1 MKKLVWVAGLVLAV
15 AIVYPNGFTLPSFS
29 TSAETTPA
37 VVVVPPDAE
46 IVKLLVPATAAEK
59 ARIIS
64 VYRGL
69 KAVLNKDNGKR
80 VNTTEKW
87 EEVHGET
94 LTLAIESP
102 GKYPGLDEAID
113 AVFYR
118 AVQDKDTDASVV
130 NAVTPL
136 VQSKLVKACDTIIA
150 SAR

>member
-15 AIVYPNGFTLPSFS
+15 AIVYPNGVTLPSFS
-29 TSAETTPA
+29 KPAEETPA
-37 VVVVPPDAE
+37 VDVPADAE
-46 IVKLLVPATAAEK
+46 IVKLLANASAADK
-59 ARIIS
+59 ARIVS

-69 KAVLNKDNGKR
+69 KTVLNKDNGKR

-94 LTLAIESP
+94 LTLAIETP
-102 GKYPGLDEAID
+102 DKYPGLDEAIE
-113 AVFYR
+113 AVFYK
-118 AVQDKDTDASVV
+118 AVQDDDTDASVV

-136 VQSKLVKACDTIIA
+136 MQAKLVKACDTIIA

>member
-15 AIVYPNGFTLPSFS
+15 AIVYPNGVSLPSFS
-29 TSAETTPA
+29 KPAESTPE
-37 VVVVPPDAE
+37 VNVPADAE
-46 IVKLLVPATAAEK
+46 IVKLLANASAADK
-59 ARIIS
+59 ARIVS

-94 LTLAIESP
+94 LTLAIEPP
-102 GKYPGLDEAID
+102 GKYPGLDEAIE
-113 AVFYR
+113 AVFYK

-136 VQSKLVKACDTIIA
+136 IQAKLVKACDTIIA